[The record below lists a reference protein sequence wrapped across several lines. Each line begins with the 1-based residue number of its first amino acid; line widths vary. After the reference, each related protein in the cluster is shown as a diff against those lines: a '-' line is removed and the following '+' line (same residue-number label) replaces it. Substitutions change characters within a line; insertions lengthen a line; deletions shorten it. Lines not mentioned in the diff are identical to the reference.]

1 MTFPGMKKIIQV
13 LLPWEPTSRKRSWV
27 WESFKAFSAHSN
39 TVNAILPNALQPL
52 CGCPPC
58 GWHQLAPVHCW
69 WAAPW
74 KHRGSRAESHTSVWP
89 QSRVSPTET
98 DHQKHSAS
106 VTNQTVYY
114 SHFIWQVCWSA
125 AVYLEV
131 WLVEYAWQLGGGVA
145 AVCKGAQLSQDVL
158 HQLHIIVPHGLQSC
172 LLQTLCTLE
181 DQSGFKSHTDYQLL
195 VCRERMAIL
204 LLMLLTTS
212 ARFILFV
219 FRYI

>member
-1 MTFPGMKKIIQV
+1 MRDLEYERLAK
-13 LLPWEPTSRKRSWV
+13 L
-27 WESFKAFSAHSN
+27 KAWSAHRN

-74 KHRGSRAESHTSVWP
+74 KHRGSRAESHTSERP
-89 QSRVSPTET
+89 QSHASPTET
-98 DHQKHSAS
+98 DDQKHSTS

-114 SHFIWQVCWSA
+114 SRLIWPVCWSA

-131 WLVEYAWQLGGGVA
+131 RLVEYVWQLCGGVA
-145 AVCKGAQLSQDVL
+145 AVCEGAQLSQDVL

-181 DQSGFKSHTDYQLL
+181 DQSGFKSHIHHQLL
-195 VCRERMAIL
+195 VCHERMPIL
-204 LLMLLTTS
+204 LLLILITS
-212 ARFILFV
+212 TRWFLILFI